1 MRAAVDEVTGRIRQL
16 HPPPRT
22 GGQTDRVEASR
33 GDSDQDRGERQDG
46 GGGRGDYRTRRAQ
59 GMQDDEYHNA
69 RVALHDAPPSTHK
82 LQVGVQQ
89 QVKGLWLADL
99 KAAYDCSNPSGPI
112 ATQQQALCLHCVRPL
127 SSTSNI
133 LCFNATLN
141 FTFES
146 NLSCSHL
153 HSNTQC
159 VCW

>member
-1 MRAAVDEVTGRIRQL
+1 MK
-16 HPPPRT
+16 
-22 GGQTDRVEASR
+22 
-33 GDSDQDRGERQDG
+33 
-46 GGGRGDYRTRRAQ
+46 
-59 GMQDDEYHNA
+59 DDEYYNA